1 MDRDIEPYEAS
12 LIQSFDDIHDLFE
25 CVENT
30 FLVCME
36 TLKAARDSTVRVTN
50 GVEKLVTSFDE
61 YAVCAGAIKFSRHV
75 CLQVSLS
82 PPKAVWHNSTE
93 TISCQLKQGLDQVK
107 YQLSKSREDL
117 EMSQERDSASS
128 GVFAMLKSD
137 KLVLLN

>member
-1 MDRDIEPYEAS
+1 MDRDIEPCKAS

-36 TLKAARDSTVRVTN
+36 ALKAARDSIDCITN

-61 YAVCAGAIKFSRHV
+61 HAVCAIKPSRHV

-93 TISCQLKQGLDQVK
+93 AIRCQLKQGLDQIK
-107 YQLSKSREDL
+107 HQLSKSREDSK
-117 EMSQERDSASS
+117 MIPERDSASS
-128 GVFAMLKSD
+128 SVSAHVK
-137 KLVLLN
+137 K